1 MDLEEILKKALE
13 MEKDAIKVYNEL
25 KSSTSDPETSDL
37 LSFLISQEKEHI
49 NLITSRLK
57 AIRLLKK

>member
-25 KSSTSDPETSDL
+25 KSSTSDPETIDL